1 MGRKKRLVLLCKA
14 RPQPT
19 VAKRRDLPGISM
31 SLIISVYTREGI
43 VMAADSR
50 LTLTIPGGLLGD
62 PAQALSLTTS
72 DSAKKLFLAPN
83 NIGIATCGPADIGG
97 VPIAG
102 FVESFIVEKL
112 AGQDLR
118 AEQVANELKAYLSV
132 LNVRPGT
139 MFHIAGYTQTATVWE
154 QTVFSVF
161 PADGPVL
168 RLNSVNQQGANW
180 GGEIDVLQRLL
191 NEVTL
196 VQPGDLPAV
205 RLPVF
210 GVPFEFFTLQD
221 AIDFAVFGIRST
233 IETLRFQNREKTVG
247 GPIDLLVVTPS
258 GAKWI
263 KQKQLVVED

>member
-1 MGRKKRLVLLCKA
+1 
-14 RPQPT
+14 
-19 VAKRRDLPGISM
+19 M
-31 SLIISVYTREGI
+31 S
-43 VMAADSR
+43 A
-50 LTLTIPGGLLGD
+50 LG
-62 PAQALSLTTS
+62 
-72 DSAKKLFLAPN
+72 
-83 NIGIATCGPADIGG
+83 
-97 VPIAG
+97 
-102 FVESFIVEKL
+102 
-112 AGQDLR
+112 
-118 AEQVANELKAYLSV
+118 
-132 LNVRPGT
+132 VRPGT
-139 MFHIAGYTQTATVWE
+139 MFHIAGYTQTEAGWE
-154 QTVFSVF
+154 QTVFSVD
-161 PADGPVL
+161 PAVGSVL

-196 VQPGDLPAV
+196 VQQDGQATVP
-205 RLPVF
+205 LPVF